1 MGRVLSGAVRSVEDA
16 FTSDYGELAEL
27 DVVSFPARVKYVYLE
42 GSYIAGSLAFQVE
55 EAGPDRC
62 RVEQTWLY
70 QEIRTPYVM
79 WVGTSVLRMHLQV
92 VWSQIEQAARSV
104 GAQILESDIPDAYR
118 VTV

>member
-1 MGRVLSGAVRSVEDA
+1 
-16 FTSDYGELAEL
+16 
-27 DVVSFPARVKYVYLE
+27 
-42 GSYIAGSLAFQVE
+42 
-55 EAGPDRC
+55 
-62 RVEQTWLY
+62 
-70 QEIRTPYVM
+70 M